1 MNFHSHHEANSEL
14 IILCSSKMG
23 PFAMSC
29 LLKELSAGEHE
40 CTQPHPSPLSG
51 LDAAA
56 SRQEDPETGGAGA
69 QKARWMGLGLP

>member
-1 MNFHSHHEANSEL
+1 
-14 IILCSSKMG
+14 MG